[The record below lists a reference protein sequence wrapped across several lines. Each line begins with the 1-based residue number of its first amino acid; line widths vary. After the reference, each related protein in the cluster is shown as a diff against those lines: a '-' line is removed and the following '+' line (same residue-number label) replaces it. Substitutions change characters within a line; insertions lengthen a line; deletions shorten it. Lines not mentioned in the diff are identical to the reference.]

1 MSQPT
6 IAVCAVQG
14 AFIEHEQ
21 RLTALGCE
29 VFELRQAADLARPF
43 DALVLP
49 GGESTVQ
56 AKLLRELDMFD
67 TLRSRIASGLPVLG
81 TCAGLILLA
90 ERIEDAAGDLAG
102 LDPKIAAVRTTVTG
116 FGTLP
121 VTVQRNGYGRQ
132 LGSFHA
138 YASFGSTANDTRR
151 VEGTEEAANAA
162 STGNAG
168 SMGNAGGTGNA
179 GNTASA
185 RGAVGTNSAGD
196 TASAKGAGSTRRAEG
211 ADSAEGPERSSS
223 PIIPMTFI
231 RAPFITRISKQAGA
245 EALARV
251 DGRIVAARAD
261 NQIGVAFHPE
271 LDEDDTVYQMFLKMI

>member
-21 RLTALGCE
+21 RLAALGCE

-67 TLRSRIASGLPVLG
+67 TLRSRIADGLPVLG

-138 YASFGSTANDTRR
+138 YASFGSIANGTRR
-151 VEGTEEAANAA
+151 VEGTEEAANAG

-168 SMGNAGGTGNA
+168 NTGNA
-179 GNTASA
+179 GSTASA
-185 RGAVGTNSAGD
+185 RGAVGTSSAGN
-196 TASAKGAGSTRRAEG
+196 TTSASGAGSTRRAEG
-211 ADSAEGPERSSS
+211 ADNAEGPECGSS

-231 RAPFITRISKQAGA
+231 RAPFITRISEQAGA
-245 EALARV
+245 KALACV
-251 DGRIVAARAD
+251 DGRIVAARAG